1 MGSNRLGEAPSAY
14 LRSAAHQPVW
24 WHSWGAEAFA
34 QARDADRPVLLDIG
48 AVWCHWCHVMDQ
60 ESYEDPALAEF
71 LNSRFICVKVDRDE
85 RPEVDTRY
93 QRAVQAITG
102 QGGWPLTGF
111 LTPEAELFFGGTY
124 FPPEPAH
131 GRPSFRQILER
142 VDEVWRSDRSRVTE
156 QSRGLRDALTGYLDE
171 SAPGTLSSPAIAD
184 AGHRILATADR
195 IHGGFGRQPKFPHPA
210 TLTFL
215 LHRWC
220 DAPEPTLRAVIER
233 TLDGMANGGF
243 RDLLGGGF
251 HRYSVDQR
259 WIVPHFEKM
268 ASDNAELLTVF
279 AAAGRLFQRREW
291 LEVATETVRWI
302 REVLLLPE
310 GGFGASQDA
319 DRGPGDDGSYFTWSA
334 DEVRAALPEA
344 DHALAIARYGIGT
357 DGRMPHD
364 PSRNVLFHA
373 ATPEALARRLDLPPP
388 SVDSALA
395 AIEARLRAVRLTRP
409 TPFVDP
415 TPYAN
420 WNAMLADALLR
431 AGTGLGDDATVT
443 LGLEALDRLRTA
455 PGSGGR
461 VSHLP
466 GGEPG
471 LLDDPVQCA
480 AAAVT
485 AFEITGRIAWLEW
498 AEALMERVWS
508 DHWDSAGGGLVDI
521 ARDRR
526 GEGLLTAPAKPI
538 QDSPNASPNGV
549 AGVTLAR
556 LFEHTRDRRWRER
569 HEALVGAFGGLG
581 EHLGLFASAFLLAAD
596 WLVHPAVHL
605 LVTGPAG
612 DPVASRLHRQAL
624 SAWLPRKV
632 VIRLVPGEDPARL
645 TPALRALAGAGPEVR
660 AIACTGDRCLVPAA
674 DPAEWEV
681 RLRALVPAT
690 GAAG

>member
-1 MGSNRLGEAPSAY
+1 MGSNRLDAAPSAY

-24 WHSWGAEAFA
+24 WHAWGAEPFA
-34 QARDADRPVLLDIG
+34 LAREADRPVLLDIG

-60 ESYEDPALAEF
+60 ESYEDPALADL

-156 QSRGLRDALTGYLDE
+156 QSRVLRDALGRYLDE
-171 SAPGTLSSPAIAD
+171 SAPGTLSSPEIAD

-279 AAAGRLFQRREW
+279 AAAGGLFQRGDW
-291 LEVATETVRWI
+291 LEAAAETVRWI
-302 REVLLLPE
+302 GEVLVQPE

-334 DEVRAALPEA
+334 EEVRAALPDA

-357 DGRMPHD
+357 HGRMPHD
-364 PSRNVLFHA
+364 PSRNVLFRA
-373 ATPEALARRLDLPPP
+373 ATPAELARRLDLPPET
-388 SVDSALA
+388 VDAALT
-395 AIEARLRAVRLTRP
+395 AIETRLRAVRLSRP
-409 TPFVDP
+409 APFVDP
-415 TPYAN
+415 TAYAN

-431 AGTGLGDDATVT
+431 AGTALGDDPAVR
-443 LGLEALDRLRTA
+443 LALDGLEQLRITQ
-455 PGSGGR
+455 GSDDR
-461 VSHLP
+461 VSHLR

-485 AFEITGRIAWLEW
+485 AFEVTGRFAWLEW
-498 AEALMERVWS
+498 AEALMERVWA
-508 DHWDSAGGGLVDI
+508 DHWDGAGGGLLDI
-521 ARDRR
+521 AQHRR

-556 LFEHTRDRRWRER
+556 LFEHTQDRRWRER

-581 EHLGLFASAFLLAAD
+581 DHLGLFASAFLLAAD

-605 LVTGPAG
+605 LVTGPPG
-612 DPVASRLHRQAL
+612 DPLAAELHRQAL
-624 SAWLPRKV
+624 GAFVPRKV
-632 VIRLVPGEDPARL
+632 VIRLIPGEDPARL
-645 TPALRALAGAGPEVR
+645 APALRALASAGAEVR
-660 AIACTGDRCLVPAA
+660 AIACTGDRCLAPVSN
-674 DPAEWEV
+674 PAEWSV
-681 RLRALVPAT
+681 RLRAMVPAV
-690 GAAG
+690 GAAD

>member
-291 LEVATETVRWI
+291 LAVATETVRWI

-319 DRGPGDDGSYFTWSA
+319 DRGPGDDGSYFTWSG

-471 LLDDPVQCA
+471 LLDDPAQCA

>member
-1 MGSNRLGEAPSAY
+1 MGSNRLGAAPSAY

-24 WHSWGAEAFA
+24 WHPWGAEPFA
-34 QARDADRPVLLDIG
+34 LAREADRPVLLDIG

-60 ESYEDPALAEF
+60 ESYEDPGLADF

-111 LTPEAELFFGGTY
+111 LTPEGELFFGGTY

-131 GRPSFRQILER
+131 GRPSFRQVLER
-142 VDEVWRSDRSRVTE
+142 VEDVWRSDRSRVTE
-156 QSRGLRDALTGYLDE
+156 QSRVLRDALTRYLDE

-195 IHGGFGRQPKFPHPA
+195 IHGGFGREPKFPHPA
-210 TLTFL
+210 TLLFL

-279 AAAGRLFQRREW
+279 AAAGVLFQRGDW
-291 LEVATETVRWI
+291 LEAASETVRWI
-302 REVLLLPE
+302 REVLVQAD

-357 DGRMPHD
+357 EGRMPHD

-373 ATPEALARRLDLPPP
+373 ATPEALARRFDLPAETV
-388 SVDSALA
+388 SSTLA
-395 AIEARLRAVRLTRP
+395 AIATGLRAARLTRP
-409 TPFVDP
+409 GPFVDP

-420 WNAMLADALLR
+420 WNALLADALVR
-431 AGTGLGDDATVT
+431 AGTALGDIATVT
-443 LGLEALDRLRTA
+443 LALDVLERLRTA
-455 PGSGGR
+455 PGPGDR
-461 VSHLP
+461 VSHRL

-485 AFEITGRIAWLEW
+485 AFEVTGRIEWLAW
-498 AEALMERVWS
+498 AEALMERVWA

-521 ARDRR
+521 SHDRR

-556 LFEHTRDRRWRER
+556 LFEHTRDPRWRER

-581 EHLGLFASAFLLAAD
+581 DHLGLFASAFLLAAD

-605 LVTGPAG
+605 LVTGPAE
-612 DPVASRLHRQAL
+612 DPVARQLHRQAL
-624 SAWLPRKV
+624 GAFLPRRV
-632 VIRLVPGEDPARL
+632 VIRLVPGGDSARL
-645 TPALRALAGAGPEVR
+645 SPALRPLAMAGSEVR
-660 AIACTGDRCLVPAA
+660 AIACTGDRCLAPTA
-674 DPAEWEV
+674 DPAEWNV
-681 RLRALVPAT
+681 RLRSLVPAV
-690 GAAG
+690 GPAD